1 MVTIF
6 IYCNTNNFD
15 YQIVFN
21 ILYQNLKSLEKCF
34 NKYKYVFN

>member
-6 IYCNTNNFD
+6 IYYNINNFD

-21 ILYQNLKSLEKCF
+21 ILYQNLKSLEKETF
-34 NKYKYVFN
+34 Q